1 LYGSQKISHKIAKV
15 HEIWNICKEIYH
27 LKVEGR
33 GISRNIIP
41 GQFFHIKINELPLR
55 RPLSVFDVK
64 GDFVEFI
71 FKIRGKGTK
80 ILSSIKKGEKI
91 DLIGP
96 CGNGFKIFDSRPIF
110 FAGGIGFAP
119 LYFLAKNYK
128 RKGIFVYGVRRKKE
142 FVPFKVHGH
151 RFIRVS
157 EEEGKKV
164 TDFLNLIEDDDI
176 IYAAGPRDMLKKIIG
191 FSKRRGVK
199 CFFSWE
205 ERMGCGIGLCRCCVI
220 FTKDGNKRVCVDGPV
235 FSSDE
240 VELEWL

>member
-1 LYGSQKISHKIAKV
+1 MYGNHRVFHKSAIVCKIYKISS
-15 HEIWNICKEIYH
+15 EIYY
-27 LKVEGR
+27 LRIKEKN
-33 GISRNIIP
+33 ISKNVIP
-41 GQFFHIKINELPLR
+41 GQFFHIKIDELPLR

-64 GDFVEFI
+64 REFIDFI
-71 FKIRGKGTK
+71 FKVRGKGTR
-80 ILSSIKKGEKI
+80 ILTSLEKGERI

-119 LYFLAKNYK
+119 LYFLAKNYE
-128 RKGIFVYGVRRKKE
+128 RKGIFIYGVRRKKE
-142 FVPFKVHGH
+142 FVPFEVQGH

-164 TDFLNLIEDDDI
+164 TDFLNLVEDDDI

-220 FTKDGNKRVCVDGPV
+220 FTKDGNKRVCIDGPV
-235 FSSDE
+235 FSKDE
-240 VELEWL
+240 VDLKCL